1 MLTLSPIIQLE
12 PILTPGPIL
21 TNDPIIQLSPI
32 SESLCINWLSEK
44 DFFYFDHQKP
54 YWQQCRER
62 IRRLWNIPVRQE
74 YIKYNKGEKD
84 EN

>member
-1 MLTLSPIIQLE
+1 MDTLSPITQLD

-44 DFFYFDHQKP
+44 DFFFLNQG
-54 YWQQCRER
+54 
-62 IRRLWNIPVRQE
+62 RRN
-74 YIKYNKGEKD
+74 
-84 EN
+84 